1 MKSALVI
8 AAAVALSATV
18 ALAAE
23 RREHDAHEHGH
34 ATMHVVLEGETL
46 AIELEAPGMDVVGF
60 EHAPKDANG
69 KAKVWKALSLL
80 ENASAMFTLPKEAEC
95 TVGHVHAEN
104 ETMETGE
111 RREHGHKDE
120 GTSKESAAEESG
132 SHSAFHAKYEWRC
145 AHPDAL
151 GKAQV
156 HYFKHFSGTD
166 EIEAIILG
174 PRGQTAQ
181 ELTADT
187 PDIQF

>member
-1 MKSALVI
+1 MSLLEIDDLKVTFTTADGDVN
-8 AAAVALSATV
+8 AVNGVSF
-18 ALAAE
+18 
-23 RREHDAHEHGH
+23 HIDK
-34 ATMHVVLEGETL
+34 GETL

-80 ENASAMFTLPKEAEC
+80 ENASAMFTLPKAAEC

-132 SHSAFHAKYEWRC
+132 SHSAFLARWIEDLPAHACNHEMVDAAGVGEGGDERDVR
-145 AHPDAL
+145 AHGEAHEMGALDA
-151 GKAQV
+151 GMV
-156 HYFKHFSGTD
+156 HQCK
-166 EIEAIILG
+166 
-174 PRGQTAQ
+174 
-181 ELTADT
+181 
-187 PDIQF
+187 